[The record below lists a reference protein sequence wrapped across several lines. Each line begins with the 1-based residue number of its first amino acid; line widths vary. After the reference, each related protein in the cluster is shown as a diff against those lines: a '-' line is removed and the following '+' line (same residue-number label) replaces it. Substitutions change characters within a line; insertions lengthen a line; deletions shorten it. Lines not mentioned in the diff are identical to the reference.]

1 MPVAMEPPSGRA
13 AVAAIVDADARAHEA
28 TDMTDDTAARADLH
42 LERAL
47 ETTGAR
53 DPREFYRDRLREL
66 KQSDP
71 DGYRVAVTYYTDT
84 LLPEV
89 ASGEGDPLAAW
100 TEYGRRLAQALAPGR
115 TMSVDG
121 SGRAHPYEQP
131 AADRLVLHLPDD
143 GGRRALLV
151 GLPPVLTDAQR
162 ATYDVLVGGKQRLP
176 AS

>member
-1 MPVAMEPPSGRA
+1 
-13 AVAAIVDADARAHEA
+13 
-28 TDMTDDTAARADLH
+28 MTDDTAQRADQH

-47 ETTGAR
+47 EATGAR

-71 DGYRVAVTYYTDT
+71 DGYHVAVAYYKDT
-84 LLPEV
+84 LLPQV

-115 TMSVDG
+115 TVSVDDT
-121 SGRAHPYEQP
+121 GRAHAYQEP

-143 GGRRALLV
+143 AGERALLV
-151 GLPPVLTDAQR
+151 GLPPALTDAQR
-162 ATYDVLVGGKQRLP
+162 ATYDVLVGGKQRLR
-176 AS
+176 SS